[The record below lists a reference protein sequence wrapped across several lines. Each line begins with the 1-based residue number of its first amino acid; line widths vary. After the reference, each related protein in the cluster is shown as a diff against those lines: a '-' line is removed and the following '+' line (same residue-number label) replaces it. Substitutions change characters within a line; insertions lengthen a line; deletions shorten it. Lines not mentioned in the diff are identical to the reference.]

1 MSGYSSNMFYRTFFW
16 GLLYVTLMLF
26 DTFRAQECEKMIDL
40 NFKDS
45 ILGTSLNVRFLLYTR
60 ANISCGHLLSHQ
72 EPFSNPHFNLSSPTT
87 FIIHGYRP
95 TGSPPVW
102 IYQFAEF
109 LLNRRDMNVIVVD
122 WNDGATNL
130 NYWKVVKKTPRVA
143 ANLTEL
149 IRKMETNGA
158 NLSSIHLI
166 GVSLGA
172 HISGFTGAEFN
183 GEIGRITALD
193 PAGPEFNGRP
203 PSERLDPTD
212 AQLVEALHT
221 DMDALGYRNLLGH
234 IDYYAN
240 GGADQPGCPR
250 TILSGSAYFKCDHQR
265 SVFLYMNS
273 VNGSCPITAY
283 PCESYADFLDG
294 KCMDCG
300 KFKPDGCPAFGY
312 DVVHW
317 REPLVRLGQTRT
329 YFQTNE
335 APPFCKFGYK
345 VDIVTWNQK
354 LHWGYLT
361 IKLHNGKE
369 ETQVE
374 LNHKSITFE
383 KYVETS
389 LLAQFDRDIQ
399 PVKEITLKFCPA
411 KGLRPRKKLRLLS
424 IRLTPLQNNLR
435 PLCRYDLLLEKN
447 KDVTFRPIPCEDS
460 NF

>member
-1 MSGYSSNMFYRTFFW
+1 MSGCSSNMVYRTFFW

-26 DTFRAQECEKMIDL
+26 DSCKAQKCEEMTDL

-45 ILGTSLNVRFLLYTR
+45 LTGTSLDVRLLLYTR
-60 ANISCGHLLSHQ
+60 ANISCGQLLSHQ
-72 EPFSNPHFNLSSPTT
+72 DPFSNPHFNLSSPTT
-87 FIIHGYRP
+87 FLIHGYRP

-102 IYQFAEF
+102 LYDFVVS

-122 WNDGATNL
+122 WNRGATNM
-130 NYWKVVKKTPRVA
+130 NYWKVVKNTRKVA

-149 IRKMETNGA
+149 IQKMKDNGA
-158 NLSSIHLI
+158 SLSSIHMI

-172 HISGFTGAEFN
+172 HISGFTGANFN
-183 GEIGRITALD
+183 GEIDRITALD
-193 PAGPEFNGRP
+193 PAGPEFNGQP

-212 AQLVEALHT
+212 AKFVEALHT

-240 GGADQPGCPR
+240 GGADQPGCPKS
-250 TILSGSAYFKCDHQR
+250 IFSGSAYFKCDHQR
-265 SVFLYMNS
+265 SVFLYMS
-273 VNGSCPITAY
+273 SLNGSCPITAY
-283 PCESYADFLDG
+283 PCESYKDFLDG

-300 KFKPDGCPAFGY
+300 KFKSAGCPIFGY

-317 REPLVRLGQTRT
+317 RETLVQLGETRT
-329 YFQTNE
+329 YFQTNKD
-335 APPFCKFGYK
+335 PPFCKFGYK

-354 LHWGYLT
+354 VHWGYLT
-361 IKLHNGKE
+361 IKLSNGKE

-374 LNHKSITFE
+374 LNHKSLMFE

-389 LLAQFDRDIQ
+389 VLAQFDIDIQ
-399 PVKEITLKFCPA
+399 PVKEITLKFCPER
-411 KGLRPRKKLRLLS
+411 GLRPRKKLRLLS
-424 IRLTPLQNNLR
+424 IRLTPIQNNLR

-447 KDVTFRPIPCEDS
+447 KDVTFRPIPCDDS